1 MSIIQ
6 IFNMNIILY
15 SNIMLSMNK
24 NKYINKF
31 GKIKTNN
38 MKIIEQK
45 KQNIIDNKLKTN
57 KISNN

>member
-1 MSIIQ
+1 
-6 IFNMNIILY
+6 
-15 SNIMLSMNK
+15 MNK